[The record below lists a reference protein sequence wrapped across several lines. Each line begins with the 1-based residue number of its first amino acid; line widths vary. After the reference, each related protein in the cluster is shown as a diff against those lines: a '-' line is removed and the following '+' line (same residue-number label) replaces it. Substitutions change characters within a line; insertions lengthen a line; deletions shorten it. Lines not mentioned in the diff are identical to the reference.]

1 MNCKHTRQTTI
12 SVALVRSF
20 KQIRLNFPILCR
32 SVQTFQFYAD
42 PFKLSNFNAD
52 PFKSVVL
59 NLFWTMDHLLKKNPM
74 DHFATT
80 GGPPG
85 WKVKT
90 SNFIQI
96 RLTFQFCADPSKL
109 ANIIEIR

>member
-1 MNCKHTRQTTI
+1 
-12 SVALVRSF
+12 
-20 KQIRLNFPILCR
+20 
-32 SVQTFQFYAD
+32 
-42 PFKLSNFNAD
+42 
-52 PFKSVVL
+52 
-59 NLFWTMDHLLKKNPM
+59 M